1 MISVITAINN
11 KKIYDEIR
19 MNKTIK
25 IIYKNIQ
32 YKEGIIEVLEKYEI
46 KQKIDYIILSENLS
60 GQINIIE
67 LKNKLKKINNK
78 IKIIII
84 LNKKNKKNK
93 KKENYYNKNN
103 IKYIY
108 EFEFK
113 NNKLLE
119 KINEENKV
127 IGITG
132 YCGSGKTINMLLIC
146 KLLSQNKKVIIVEE
160 NSDLIDLLKK
170 KNEKNEII
178 KIEKNLYL
186 LNIKILNT
194 KEKINYFNIINK
206 INLIKNNYDYI
217 FIEIKNIYSYN
228 FYKKLINKN
237 IFILNSNLLEIIKN
251 KKIINYFIHKE
262 KNIKI
267 ILNNHNENSISEKL
281 LKNNFNNK
289 IEIIEKLKTNKKYN
303 LIINNY
309 FNINL
314 LDNNTKNKMKKIIN
328 NI

>member
-11 KKIYDEIR
+11 KKIYDEIKI
-19 MNKTIK
+19 NKNIK

-32 YKEGIIEVLEKYEI
+32 YKEGIIEILEKYEI

-84 LNKKNKKNK
+84 LNKKNKK
-93 KKENYYNKNN
+93 KENYYNKNN

-113 NNKLLE
+113 NNKLSE
-119 KINEENKV
+119 KINEGNKV

-160 NSDLIDLLKK
+160 NS
-170 KNEKNEII
+170 
-178 KIEKNLYL
+178 
-186 LNIKILNT
+186 
-194 KEKINYFNIINK
+194 
-206 INLIKNNYDYI
+206 
-217 FIEIKNIYSYN
+217 
-228 FYKKLINKN
+228 
-237 IFILNSNLLEIIKN
+237 
-251 KKIINYFIHKE
+251 
-262 KNIKI
+262 
-267 ILNNHNENSISEKL
+267 
-281 LKNNFNNK
+281 
-289 IEIIEKLKTNKKYN
+289 
-303 LIINNY
+303 
-309 FNINL
+309 NL
-314 LDNNTKNKMKKIIN
+314 LDLFKKKDEKN
-328 NI
+328 

>member
-19 MNKTIK
+19 MNKNIK

-46 KQKIDYIILSENLS
+46 KQKIDYIILNENLS
-60 GQINIIE
+60 GQIKIIE

-84 LNKKNKKNK
+84 LNKKNKKI
-93 KKENYYNKNN
+93 ENYYKKNN

-108 EFEFK
+108 EFKFK

-119 KINEENKV
+119 KINTENKI

-132 YCGSGKTINMLLIC
+132 HCGSGKTINMLLIC

-160 NSDLIDLLKK
+160 NSDLIDLLKR

-228 FYKKLINKN
+228 FYKK
-237 IFILNSNLLEIIKN
+237 
-251 KKIINYFIHKE
+251 
-262 KNIKI
+262 
-267 ILNNHNENSISEKL
+267 
-281 LKNNFNNK
+281 
-289 IEIIEKLKTNKKYN
+289 
-303 LIINNY
+303 
-309 FNINL
+309 
-314 LDNNTKNKMKKIIN
+314 
-328 NI
+328 

>member
-1 MISVITAINN
+1 MITVITAINN
-11 KKIYDEIR
+11 KKIYDEIKI
-19 MNKTIK
+19 NKNIK

-32 YKEGIIEVLEKYEI
+32 YKEGIIEVLEKKEI
-46 KQKIDYIILSENLS
+46 KQKIDYIILNENLS
-60 GQINIIE
+60 GQIKIIE

-84 LNKKNKKNK
+84 LNKKNKK
-93 KKENYYNKNN
+93 KENYYKKNN

-108 EFEFK
+108 EVEFK

-119 KINEENKV
+119 KISTENKV

-160 NSDLIDLLKK
+160 NSNLLDLFKK

-186 LNIKILNT
+186 LNIKFLNT

-228 FYKKLINKN
+228 FYKELINKN

-251 KKIINYFIHKE
+251 KKTINCFIQKE
-262 KNIKI
+262 KNINV
-267 ILNNHNENSISEKL
+267 ILNNYNENSISEKL
-281 LKNNFNNK
+281 LKNDFNNK

-314 LDNNTKNKMKKIIN
+314 LDNNTKNKIKKIIK